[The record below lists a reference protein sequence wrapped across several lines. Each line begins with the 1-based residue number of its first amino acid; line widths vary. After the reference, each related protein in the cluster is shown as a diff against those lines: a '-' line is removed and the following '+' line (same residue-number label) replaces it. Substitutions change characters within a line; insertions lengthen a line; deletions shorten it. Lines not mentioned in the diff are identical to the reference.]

1 MFKGTLDSESIVNI
15 VSQFSGSKIA
25 RGDLLPETICSSC
38 LQDAKNAL
46 GLLKEVPQFEE
57 EVVDDVRESEE
68 PHEEPFQC
76 QVKNETLNEED
87 SQFNDEVVDEEEP
100 PTNLFQV
107 KNEPL
112 EVDEFEEENRL
123 SSNSD
128 FEELVDEVKV
138 EETEIDNEEEIDG
151 DDVYYESRHGESNKK
166 CYACQKTF
174 ILKSELKDHLQTHTG
189 YRPFQC
195 SPAPRLIQRI

>member
-1 MFKGTLDSESIVNI
+1 M
-15 VSQFSGSKIA
+15 
-25 RGDLLPETICSSC
+25 
-38 LQDAKNAL
+38 
-46 GLLKEVPQFEE
+46 
-57 EVVDDVRESEE
+57 E
-68 PHEEPFQC
+68 PHEEPFQF
-76 QVKNETLNEED
+76 QVKKEPLNEEELD
-87 SQFNDEVVDEEEP
+87 YQHEVQVIDEVMDEEEP

-123 SSNSD
+123 ISNSD

-151 DDVYYESRHGESNKK
+151 DDVYYESRHGESNRK

-174 ILKSELKDHLQTHTG
+174 ILKSELKDHLQT
-189 YRPFQC
+189 
-195 SPAPRLIQRI
+195 S